1 MGDPPNKNN
10 DYTVEAT
17 WEENG
22 KTQKDIIQ
30 VNKEIKRSVIPNI
43 KRILSLR

>member
-10 DYTVEAT
+10 DYTVEVT

-22 KTQKDIIQ
+22 KTQKDII
-30 VNKEIKRSVIPNI
+30 K
-43 KRILSLR
+43 